1 MNISLESL
9 KSILENPNI
18 KQILNRNPPGEMLFV
33 LTAVCVLCVV
43 VHIASG
49 YVQQRIERFV
59 NKNNCRLSIPGGRGA
74 TSSDDGAKTKTSGPG
89 CMDLAMFGRVFKGI
103 KRFLYFGVLYWG
115 VDALNLPPAYAR
127 AATLLFNIL
136 CAYAGVV
143 LLSALAPF
151 ILDLYLR
158 RHGATLGTSR
168 NRAILPIM
176 QSMVWALGFTF
187 LLDNLGFQVST
198 IIAGLGIMGV
208 AVGLAGQAILS
219 DFFSYLVI
227 LLDRPFR
234 IGDYV
239 ELADGR
245 AGDVEYVG
253 LKTTRLRNLDED
265 FIVCANSEMTK
276 GLITNQ
282 GNIRE
287 RKVVTN
293 LGITY
298 ETSMEKLR
306 AIPNILHE
314 IIESFP
320 ECRFNR
326 ACFLDYGDSSLKY
339 QLVYFVKERRGGI
352 VDFMN
357 TRSEVNLSIKA
368 RFDAQGIDFAY
379 PTSTIYLNR
388 APDSA
393 PPAQSNA
400 VPKGQ
405 AGSHFAP
412 ESGQRP
418 ENRP

>member
-1 MNISLESL
+1 MNIDIESL

-33 LTAVCVLCVV
+33 LIAVCVMCAV
-43 VHIASG
+43 VHVVSG
-49 YVQQRIERFV
+49 YVQRRVERFV
-59 NKNNCRLSIPGGRGA
+59 DKNNCRLSITGNKE
-74 TSSDDGAKTKTSGPG
+74 TSASEVS
-89 CMDLAMFGRVFKGI
+89 CMDLDMFGRVFKGI

-115 VDALNLPPAYAR
+115 VDMLNLPPTYAR

-136 CAYAGVV
+136 CVYAGVV

-158 RHGATLGTSR
+158 RHGSTLSTSR
-168 NRAILPIM
+168 SRAILPIV
-176 QSMVWALGFTF
+176 QGVVWALGFTF

-239 ELADGR
+239 ELSDGR
-245 AGDVEYVG
+245 SGDVEYVG

-265 FIVCANSEMTK
+265 FIVCANAEMTK
-276 GLITNQ
+276 GIITNQ
-282 GNIRE
+282 GSIRE
-287 RKVVTN
+287 RKVITE

-298 ETSMEKLR
+298 ETSLEKLR
-306 AIPNILHE
+306 AIPGILRE
-314 IIESFP
+314 IVDSFP

-326 ACFLDYGDSSLKY
+326 ACFIDYGDSSLNY

-368 RFDAQGIDFAY
+368 RFDAKGIDFAY
-379 PTSTIYLNR
+379 PTSTVYLTRNPDPATP
-388 APDSA
+388 AP
-393 PPAQSNA
+393 QI
-400 VPKGQ
+400 
-405 AGSHFAP
+405 P
-412 ESGQRP
+412 ESLKNPLEKNTASAKTTTDAKP
-418 ENRP
+418 ESPKP

>member
-1 MNISLESL
+1 MNMTLESF
-9 KSILENPNI
+9 KSVLENPNI
-18 KQILNRNPPGEMLFV
+18 KQILDRTPPGEMLFI
-33 LTAVCVLCVV
+33 LAAVCILCII

-49 YVQQRIERFV
+49 HLERRVERFV
-59 NKNNCRLSIPGGRGA
+59 NEKTSHRLSADVKGS
-74 TSSDDGAKTKTSGPG
+74 TLSELS
-89 CMDLAMFGRVFKGI
+89 CMDLSLFGHVFKNI

-115 VDALNLPPAYAR
+115 VDTLNLPPIYAK

-136 CAYAGVV
+136 CVYAGIMFF
-143 LLSALAPF
+143 SALAPF
-151 ILDLYLR
+151 ILDLYMR
-158 RHGATLGTSR
+158 RHGATLRTSR
-168 NRAILPIM
+168 NRAILPIV
-176 QSMVWALGFTF
+176 QGMVWALGITF

-245 AGDVEYVG
+245 AGNVEYVG
-253 LKTTRLRNLDED
+253 LKTTRLRDLDED
-265 FIVCANSEMTK
+265 LIVCANAEMTK
-276 GLITNQ
+276 GIITNQ

-287 RKVVTN
+287 RKVVTE
-293 LGITY
+293 LGLTY
-298 ETSMEKLR
+298 ETPLEKLR
-306 AIPNILHE
+306 AVPKILHE

-326 ACFLDYGDSSLKY
+326 ACFTDYGDSSLNY

-368 RFDAQGIDFAY
+368 QFDAQGINFAY

-388 APDSA
+388 MPDPVSSA
-393 PPAQSNA
+393 DKPNTTQTEKQETQP
-400 VPKGQ
+400 
-405 AGSHFAP
+405 
-412 ESGQRP
+412 
-418 ENRP
+418 